1 MSNYKR
7 LIFAMFALIGLSSLT
22 MASAEKQPAYKAG
35 EYGLT
40 EDQFAEFPL
49 PLGYY
54 DEKLKEDGILSE
66 GETLSLSE
74 TLSYRAKQQN
84 GFNLVATI
92 IFVCA
97 ILHTFLAG
105 FFVKMAHDHQ
115 EKHEIRIK
123 KEGRTGCAKPQEDA
137 KDDVSFKAQAL
148 HFLGEVEVIFGLWIA
163 ALAIAIYYFFGF
175 LGNGLDGFIAGYH
188 QIQLYFGSD
197 VNFIEPVFV
206 VIIMAIA
213 ATRPVVRF
221 AERVIGSI
229 ARIFGG
235 GPAAWWL
242 SIITV
247 APILG
252 SFITEPAAMTIA
264 AMLLAKRFFD
274 KNPPANFA
282 YATLGLL
289 FVNISVGGT
298 LTHFAAPPVLMV
310 ASKWNF
316 GMDYMFI
323 NFGLKAV
330 VGIAIANTMYFFIY
344 RKHFKALAADNGQE
358 ERRALWAEREDP
370 IPLSVTLIHLA
381 FLAWTVLN
389 AHDPPLFILG
399 FMFFLG
405 FTQTTGH
412 HQNDVS
418 MKSPLLVG
426 FFLAGLVIH
435 GKCQSWW
442 IAPLITSIDNNYFLM
457 IGSIVLTAFNDNAAI
472 TYLASQ
478 APGLSIGAKY
488 AVLAGAVTG
497 GGLTVIANAPNPAG
511 QSILGKYFKGGV
523 VPFKLLKAALIPT
536 FIMGACFMLI
546 PSKGMV
552 VDPLD
557 DMEHHGEHAEEHTDA
572 GKDSQHDDDHSGHS
586 H

>member
-1 MSNYKR
+1 MSNYKH
-7 LIFAMFALIGLSSLT
+7 LIFAMMALIGLTSLA

-54 DEKLKEDGILSE
+54 DKKLTADGKVDL
-66 GETLSLSE
+66 GE
-74 TLSYRAKQQN
+74 TLSYRATQQN
-84 GFNLVATI
+84 GFNIVASI

-105 FFVKMAHDHQ
+105 FFVNMAHHHQ
-115 EKHEIRIK
+115 EKHEVRIK
-123 KEGRTGCAKPQEDA
+123 KEGRTACAKPQEDA
-137 KDDVSFKAQAL
+137 QDDVSFKAQAL
-148 HFLGEVEVIFGLWIA
+148 HFLGEVEVIFGLWVA
-163 ALAIAIYYFFGF
+163 ALVLSIYYFFGY
-175 LGNGLDGFIAGYH
+175 LGEGFDGLIDGYH
-188 QIQLYFGSD
+188 QVQLYFGSD

-221 AERVIGSI
+221 AERFIGSV

-235 GPAAWWL
+235 GPGAWWL

-274 KNPPANFA
+274 KNPPGNFA

-316 GMDYMFI
+316 GLDYMFL
-323 NFGLKAV
+323 NYGLKAV
-330 VGIAIANTMYFFIY
+330 VGIFIANALYFFIY
-344 RKHFKALAADNGQE
+344 RKYFKALAADNGQA
-358 ERRALWAEREDP
+358 ERRELWAEREDP
-370 IPLSVTLIHLA
+370 IPFFVTFIHIG

-412 HQNDVS
+412 HQNEVS

-442 IAPLITSIDNNYFLM
+442 IEPLITSIDNNYILM
-457 IGSIVLTAFNDNAAI
+457 VGSTVLTAFNDNAAI

-488 AVLAGAVTG
+488 AILAGAVTG

-523 VPFKLLKAALIPT
+523 IPLKLVKAALIPT
-536 FIMGACFMLI
+536 VIMGACFMLI
-546 PSKGMV
+546 PSKGMT

-557 DMEHHGEHAEEHTDA
+557 KVEHHGEHKGDEHDAEHTDA
-572 GKDSQHDDDHSGHS
+572 GLEAHHEAHSDLS

>member
-1 MSNYKR
+1 M
-7 LIFAMFALIGLSSLT
+7 
-22 MASAEKQPAYKAG
+22 
-35 EYGLT
+35 
-40 EDQFAEFPL
+40 
-49 PLGYY
+49 
-54 DEKLKEDGILSE
+54 
-66 GETLSLSE
+66 
-74 TLSYRAKQQN
+74 
-84 GFNLVATI
+84 
-92 IFVCA
+92 
-97 ILHTFLAG
+97 
-105 FFVKMAHDHQ
+105 
-115 EKHEIRIK
+115 
-123 KEGRTGCAKPQEDA
+123 
-137 KDDVSFKAQAL
+137 
-148 HFLGEVEVIFGLWIA
+148 
-163 ALAIAIYYFFGF
+163 
-175 LGNGLDGFIAGYH
+175 
-188 QIQLYFGSD
+188 QLYFGSD

-213 ATRPVVRF
+213 ATRPIVRF
-221 AERVIGSI
+221 AEKMIGSV
-229 ARIFGG
+229 ARLFGG
-235 GPAAWWL
+235 GPAAWWI
-242 SIITV
+242 SVITI

-264 AMLLAKRFFD
+264 AMLLAKRFFE

-316 GMDYMFI
+316 GLDYMFF
-323 NFGLKAV
+323 NFGLKAI
-330 VGIAIANTMYFFIY
+330 VGIIITNILYFFMY
-344 RKHFKALAADNGQE
+344 KKYFKALSVNNDQE
-358 ERRALWAEREDP
+358 NRRELWAEREDP
-370 IPLSVTLIHLA
+370 IPFFVTFVHIA

-405 FTQTTGH
+405 FSQTTGH
-412 HQNDVS
+412 HQNEVH

-442 IAPLITSIDNNYFLM
+442 IEPLITSIDNHYILM
-457 IGSIVLTAFNDNAAI
+457 VGSIILTAFNDNAAI

-488 AVLAGAVTG
+488 AILAGAVTG

-523 VPFKLLKAALIPT
+523 APFKLMKAALIPT
-536 FIMGACFMLI
+536 VIMGACFMLI
-546 PSKGMV
+546 PSKGMT

-557 DMEHHGEHAEEHTDA
+557 NGDLHDDHAETVHGDEDA
-572 GKDSQHDDDHSGHS
+572 DPHDHNDHNDHGH
-586 H
+586 

>member
-1 MSNYKR
+1 M
-7 LIFAMFALIGLSSLT
+7 AVIGLSSLA

-54 DEKLKEDGILSE
+54 DKKLTDDGKIDL
-66 GETLSLSE
+66 GE
-74 TLSYRAKQQN
+74 TLSYRSKQQN
-84 GFNLVATI
+84 GFNLVASI

-105 FFVKMAHDHQ
+105 FFVNIAHNHQ
-115 EKHEIRIK
+115 EKHDVRIK
-123 KEGRTGCAKPQEDA
+123 KEGRTGCAKPEEDA
-137 KDDVSFKAQAL
+137 KDDVSFSAQVF
-148 HFLGEVEVIFGLWIA
+148 HFLGEIEVIFGIWVA
-163 ALAIAIYYFFGF
+163 ALVMSIYYFFGI
-175 LGNGLDGFIAGYH
+175 LGEGVDGFLDGYH
-188 QIQLYFGSD
+188 QVQLYFGSD

-206 VIIMAIA
+206 VIIMAIS

-221 AERVIGSI
+221 AEKVIGSV
-229 ARIFGG
+229 ARMFGG

-242 SIITV
+242 SVMTI

-252 SFITEPAAMTIA
+252 SFITEPAAMTIS
-264 AMLLAKRFFD
+264 AMLLSKWFYE
-274 KNPPANFA
+274 KKPPANFA

-310 ASKWNF
+310 ANKWNF
-316 GMDYMFI
+316 GLEYMFF

-330 VGIAIANTMYFFIY
+330 VGIFIANALYFIFY
-344 RKHFKALAADNGQE
+344 KKYFKALASDDGNE
-358 ERRALWAEREDP
+358 TRRRLWAERENP
-370 IPLSVTLIHLA
+370 IPFFVTFIHIA

-412 HQNDVS
+412 HQNEVS

-442 IAPLITSIDNNYFLM
+442 IEPLITSIDNNYVLM
-457 IGSIVLTAFNDNAAI
+457 IGSTVLTAFNDNAAI

-488 AVLAGAVTG
+488 AILAGAVTG

-523 VPFKLLKAALIPT
+523 APLKLLVAAIIPT
-536 FIMGACFMLI
+536 IIMGACFMLI
-546 PSKGMV
+546 PSEGME

-557 DMEHHGEHAEEHTDA
+557 KAAKHSDHGHEHDA
-572 GKDSQHDDDHSGHS
+572 KHDTEDHPKAS